1 MFLKK
6 FFPLSFTKSLFTSIL
21 IYVLVALLAGIPIGA
36 LPFFIHVNSIWGLF
50 VRLILWALAGFIEIY
65 SVVGII
71 LSILFKSKRFK

>member
-21 IYVLVALLAGIPIGA
+21 IYVLAALLAGIPIGA

-71 LSILFKSKRFK
+71 LSILFKSKKI

>member
-1 MFLKK
+1 MFFKK

-21 IYVLVALLAGIPIGA
+21 IYVLAALLAGIPIGA

-71 LSILFKSKRFK
+71 LSILFKSKKI